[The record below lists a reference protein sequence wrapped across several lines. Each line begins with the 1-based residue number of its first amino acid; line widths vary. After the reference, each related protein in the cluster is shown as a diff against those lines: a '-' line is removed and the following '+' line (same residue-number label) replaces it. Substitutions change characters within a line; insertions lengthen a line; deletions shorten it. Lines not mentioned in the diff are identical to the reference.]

1 MTTAIQG
8 MTSSLDGA
16 LGSST
21 SWAEMTRSIDAAR
34 KTLPWK
40 EGSFEPPK
48 TISLRERKLRER
60 DVDLLT
66 QSFRDPVREDMAVTM
81 KSTFDSKLLT
91 RRDDL
96 KKNKFNIINHD
107 GPPRMIEADPSF
119 ALARSGKDRGR
130 PWHLLSHLPRDT
142 HKTVPVT
149 YIGNYPHLVPRYIDE
164 DDPFDKIELMKKP
177 KPRADANRDP
187 GRDFDMI
194 STKFKKDDDAKQ
206 LEIHNAIKKK
216 CEDKYWKTHDFDY
229 VKVKYLK
236 EEKEAAFLVQREEL
250 SKVSFLVLVYDS
262 IILIVLW

>member
-96 KKNKFNIINHD
+96 KKNKFNIIN
-107 GPPRMIEADPSF
+107 RRRIF
-119 ALARSGKDRGR
+119 KWRSCK
-130 PWHLLSHLPRDT
+130 S
-142 HKTVPVT
+142 
-149 YIGNYPHLVPRYIDE
+149 N
-164 DDPFDKIELMKKP
+164 
-177 KPRADANRDP
+177 
-187 GRDFDMI
+187 
-194 STKFKKDDDAKQ
+194 
-206 LEIHNAIKKK
+206 
-216 CEDKYWKTHDFDY
+216 
-229 VKVKYLK
+229 
-236 EEKEAAFLVQREEL
+236 
-250 SKVSFLVLVYDS
+250 
-262 IILIVLW
+262 